1 MASLTLIWPL
11 QKDVSY
17 IGIKQVVP
25 LKEYLISFD
34 FMFKRIVPEFGGVDG

>member
-1 MASLTLIWPL
+1 MPSLTLIWPL

-17 IGIKQVVP
+17 IGIKKAVS

-34 FMFKRIVPEFGGVDG
+34 FMFRRIVPDFGGVDD